1 MLFCTCSNTLY
12 FHRFKISKSKK
23 SVRHKRF
30 APRSG
35 PEAIKKYKSRKKNK
49 KNPTSPPKNVETSG
63 KCQSITAKKNEDQ
76 FSFLPQVISP
86 ASGQWREISPKVPA
100 IHHTQTHTHTSR
112 ALEQECRKIVFTKW
126 NLTISMV
133 FPSSEAERKPKAGL
147 NIHRVVF
154 QLYISIVKH
163 YRRQNRASRALQ
175 TS

>member
-100 IHHTQTHTHTSR
+100 IHHKQTHTHKQSFGTRVQKNCLHKVKFNNLNGFSKLWSR
-112 ALEQECRKIVFTKW
+112 KQAKSRIEYPPGGFPAIYQYCKTLQETEQ
-126 NLTISMV
+126 S
-133 FPSSEAERKPKAGL
+133 
-147 NIHRVVF
+147 
-154 QLYISIVKH
+154 
-163 YRRQNRASRALQ
+163 
-175 TS
+175 